1 MRINLEEMKLFE
13 IICILLFICGSG
25 LAEDL
30 IFFADDHYKAL
41 GQPLLK
47 ASVANPSLLPA
58 NSVLRINL
66 ANLGQLEE
74 LIPINGNGSKDDIYR
89 EMEEEM
95 HSIDALNIKADLQS
109 KGAFNVTSGPKLIAS
124 LPSGDVVELQFNMT
138 VEKAANGWYELPLRL
153 DYERSADVSV
163 SEGVVSPLY
172 LPENRSIS
180 IWIFVAGSS
189 DPLRVVGTKS
199 ELLNGE
205 NGGLIAVIKNDCPD
219 TLHNCS
225 ARLIT
230 APPFHAERGD
240 SILGDL
246 PPGALGTASFFVR
259 VDGNATLQDYQL
271 GCIVNCSEKSTVV
284 ALPLALTKAENST
297 WLYAVPI
304 LSMLIIGIIAAI
316 LLMKRR
322 ILLHMY
328 RRRRR

>member
-13 IICILLFICGSG
+13 IICILFFICGSG

-74 LIPINGNGSKDDIYR
+74 LIPINGNGSKDDINR

-124 LPSGDVVELQFNMT
+124 LPSGDVVELQFNIT

-163 SEGVVSPLY
+163 IEGVVSPLY

-205 NGGLIAVIKNDCPD
+205 NGGLIAVIKNDYPD

-230 APPFHAERGD
+230 APPFHAERKD

-284 ALPLALTKAENST
+284 ALPLTLTKAENSA
-297 WLYAVPI
+297 W
-304 LSMLIIGIIAAI
+304 
-316 LLMKRR
+316 
-322 ILLHMY
+322 HMGGADIVHVGYWHY
-328 RRRRR
+328 RGDSSCEEAHPFAYV